1 MKHIETYVN
10 IKKHLE
16 TVIKMSSNIQ
26 INRLCDHLCISVIP
40 GQAYRLNMGQP
51 YRLFRANNYKI
62 IFSLFS

>member
-51 YRLFRANNYKI
+51 YR
-62 IFSLFS
+62 